1 MIFLNYS
8 RNSSVTEI
16 KCSSYIME
24 SYLRTLQRHEIIGYR
39 LVVSINSRKIRLC
52 FFKVFQ
58 IVITEVIE
66 VIGL

>member
-1 MIFLNYS
+1 
-8 RNSSVTEI
+8 
-16 KCSSYIME
+16 ME